1 MDGMRVPLLTPSESE
16 IFARYMGLGRD
27 QNGRALV
34 AEQEAMLSR
43 MRRLGYAFVDAD
55 ILECWGEIAEQE
67 SSWRMDQL
75 KKKDEAR

>member
-43 MRRLGYAFVDAD
+43 MRRLGYVFVDAD
-55 ILECWGEIAEQE
+55 ILECWEGIAEQE

-75 KKKDEAR
+75 KKKDQA